1 MIRSLVSEKQT
12 GGQSQDDLQH
22 W

>member
-1 MIRSLVSEKQT
+1 MIRGIVSGKQT